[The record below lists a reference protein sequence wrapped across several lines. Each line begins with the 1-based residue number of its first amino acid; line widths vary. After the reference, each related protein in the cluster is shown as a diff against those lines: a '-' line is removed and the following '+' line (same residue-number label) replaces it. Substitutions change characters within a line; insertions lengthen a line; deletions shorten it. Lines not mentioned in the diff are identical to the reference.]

1 MPYIQKLKIT
11 KTSDLSI
18 ISMAKGYSFSQS
30 VGLLQTFTADEV
42 SACADLKAA
51 FDCGAL
57 QVYSNWSMLDDADED
72 DIGGKQILQYKS
84 FIGKDP
90 NNRCLHWD
98 EGTIII
104 QAFLKI
110 EDAKRSG
117 TPLDEDAILDYM
129 RDYVKAVKTRKAATV
144 QAQTAATATTSSKTN
159 NAMPHGMTLSDYKKS
174 VWGSF
179 TAGPIE
185 PYFKLKIPQ
194 TQRNDLVKARMRYC
208 DVFKDADYVLSRRI
222 FDASLRIGQ
231 QYGWFGTRRYLIG
244 VFELTDHPMKDII
257 IPKLDGDEFKNALFD
272 LLSTFGLNATP
283 INKRLKLYYG
293 DPSGGKTYQ
302 AVSEL
307 TNKEYVYPCSSDVT
321 PDVLMREFDFQSGEA
336 EFHDTLLTQALKL
349 GYKIVFEEIRLLP
362 QVSLCFLQNLLD
374 NKDCIWYNNQKIDI
388 HPGFEIIGTMN
399 LKVNGHI
406 NPLPE
411 ALVDRAYDIRR
422 FDITDDCYDVSYD
435 FE

>member
-1 MPYIQKLKIT
+1 MPHIQKTKLE

-18 ISMAKGYSFSQS
+18 ISMAKGYSFGQAA
-30 VGLLQTFTADEV
+30 GLLQTFTADEV
-42 SACADLKAA
+42 SACADLKSA

-57 QVYSNWSMLDDADED
+57 QVYSNWSMLDDVDED
-72 DIGGKQILQYKS
+72 DIGEKQVLKYAS

-98 EGTIII
+98 EGRIIT

-110 EDAKRSG
+110 EDAKRCS
-117 TPLDEDAILDYM
+117 TPLDEDVILNYM
-129 RDYVKAVKTRKAATV
+129 KDYVKAVKARKAAAV
-144 QAQTAATATTSSKTN
+144 QTPTAVTLTTSSTTSRT
-159 NAMPHGMTLSDYKKS
+159 MPHGMTLSDYKKS
-174 VWGSF
+174 VLASF
-179 TAGPIE
+179 TSGPIE
-185 PYFKLKIPQ
+185 PYFQLKIPQ
-194 TQRNDLVKARMRYC
+194 NQKADLVKARTRYC
-208 DVFKDADYVLSRRI
+208 NVFKDADYVLSRRI
-222 FDASLRIGQ
+222 FDTSLRIGQ
-231 QYGWFGTRRYLIG
+231 QYGWFGTRRYLTG
-244 VFELTDHPMKDII
+244 VFELMDHPMKDII
-257 IPKLDGDEFKNALFD
+257 IPKFDGDEFKNALFD

-293 DPSGGKTYQ
+293 DPSGGKTHQ

-307 TNKEYVYPCSSDVT
+307 TNNAYVYPCSSDAT
-321 PDVLMREFDFQSGEA
+321 PDVLMREFDFQSGKA
-336 EFHDTLLTQALKL
+336 QFHDTLLVQALKL

-374 NKDCIWYNNQKIDI
+374 NKDCIWYNGQKIDI

-399 LKVNGHI
+399 LKTNGQI

-411 ALVDRAYDIRR
+411 ALVDRACDIRR